1 MKCTV
6 KQSNLAKGTVDYI
19 GTEADLAA
27 NISAGEFGNPFDTF
41 TTYDDENNI
50 TGVYVSTGQAWLKY

>member
-1 MKCTV
+1 MQFTIKRT
-6 KQSNLAKGTVDYI
+6 NLAKGTVEYI
-19 GTEADLAA
+19 GTEADMAA
-27 NISAGEFGNPFDTF
+27 NKSAGEFGNPFDTF